1 MLPKTCGRRPLYH
14 DCQNDWIV
22 DLTLSIALSFF
33 FTECCCTK
41 WINETVFWCT
51 QAEMLSLIELLRKN
65 NEKNTIF
72 TSLIRSV
79 CFNIVTSL
87 FSNFCCHFV
96 IRFLFHFNLVL
107 ASNRQRHFP
116 QTDHQTTQPQISW
129 SEQTTKP
136 GHHIRPDQETRS
148 TDQTRPPSDQT
159 NRPDHQIRPIEQ
171 TYKSADPLPGSVSL
185 ASAKNVQPNWR

>member
-1 MLPKTCGRRPLYH
+1 MLPKTGGRRPLYH

-65 NEKNTIF
+65 NAKNTIF

-116 QTDHQTTQPQISW
+116 QTDHQTTQHQISW

-171 TYKSADPLPGSVSL
+171 TYKPADPLPTSVSL
-185 ASAKNVQPNWR
+185 ASAKNVQPNCR